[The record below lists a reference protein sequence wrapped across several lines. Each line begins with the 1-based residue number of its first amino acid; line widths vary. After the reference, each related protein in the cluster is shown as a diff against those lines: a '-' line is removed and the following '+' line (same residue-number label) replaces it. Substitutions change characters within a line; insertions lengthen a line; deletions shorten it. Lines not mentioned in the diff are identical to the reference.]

1 MTEQR
6 KASDSSRAAKVVL
19 KSDNDDMS
27 VVVACVHIIS
37 GQKTRKITG
46 NTPEKRAKFKAAC
59 VAHVIDQTFKAAERY
74 PSKAAIIC
82 GDFNADL
89 NLVNDAAN
97 AVADTRS
104 AVIIGIEKDFII
116 SSWECDDSNSRVV
129 QAHDGAHSAVNAG
142 FAQPRQAPSASKKRS
157 TQSMTTEEPK
167 SKRSTRKH
175 FRKTPSIWN
184 QEAPSPS
191 RWRSFADKSNSN
203 ASSHNKSK
211 ARRKLRHLVTQLIS
225 KACGR
230 GRRSCI
236 VRP

>member
-167 SKRSTRKH
+167 SKRLIGQQGLH
-175 FRKTPSIWN
+175 L
-184 QEAPSPS
+184 EVES
-191 RWRSFADKSNSN
+191 RDVHDDKAVVNSMLDAGQTQATGGSSFL
-203 ASSHNKSK
+203 
-211 ARRKLRHLVTQLIS
+211 AR
-225 KACGR
+225 G
-230 GRRSCI
+230 
-236 VRP
+236 